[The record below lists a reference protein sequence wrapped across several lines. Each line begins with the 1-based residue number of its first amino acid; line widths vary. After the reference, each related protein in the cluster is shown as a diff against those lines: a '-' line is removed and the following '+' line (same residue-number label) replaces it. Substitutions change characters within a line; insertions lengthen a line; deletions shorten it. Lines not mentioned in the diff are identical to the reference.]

1 MKTIIGNWKMNLG
14 VRESVALARASL
26 LLLRGKKVSPHVIL
40 CPSFLALA
48 EVHKVIARSSVTLG
62 AQNVFSEEHGAYT
75 GEVSVRMLT
84 EVGASHV
91 LVGHSERRQLF
102 SETDEQVNQKVLKL
116 LEHNLVPIVCVGE
129 TKDERDG
136 GHAKIRVTHQL
147 SSALKQV
154 HLKHGE
160 RVLIAYEP
168 VWAIGTG
175 VTPSVQEIVE
185 MHTFIREVVDDLFP
199 SAPTGQFSVLYGGSV
214 NGENAYQLLREPS
227 VEGVLVGGASIKIQ
241 EMKAIVDAA
250 CNVLEALTT

>member
-1 MKTIIGNWKMNLG
+1 MNLG

-26 LLLRGKKVSPHVIL
+26 LLLRGKKSLPHVIL

-62 AQNVFSEEHGAYT
+62 AQNVFSEEHGAFT

-84 EVGASHV
+84 EVGVSHV
-91 LVGHSERRQLF
+91 IVGHSERRQLF
-102 SETDEQVNQKVLKL
+102 SETNEQVNKKVLKL
-116 LEHNLVPIVCVGE
+116 LEHNLVPILCIGE
-129 TKDERDG
+129 TKEERDG
-136 GHAKIRVTHQL
+136 GHAKSRVTHQL
-147 SSALKQV
+147 SAAMKQV

-175 VTPSVQEIVE
+175 VTPTVQEVVE
-185 MHTFIREVVDDLFP
+185 MHTFIREVIDDLYP
-199 SAPTGQFSVLYGGSV
+199 SAPAGQFSVLYGGSV

-227 VEGVLVGGASIKIQ
+227 IEGVLVGGASIKIH
-241 EMKAIVDAA
+241 ELKTIVDAA
-250 CNVLEALTT
+250 SSVLEALTA